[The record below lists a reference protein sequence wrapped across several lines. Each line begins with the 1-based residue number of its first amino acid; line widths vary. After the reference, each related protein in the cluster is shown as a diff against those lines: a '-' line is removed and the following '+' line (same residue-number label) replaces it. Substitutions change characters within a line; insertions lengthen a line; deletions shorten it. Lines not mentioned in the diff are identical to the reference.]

1 MVEELFGENMTTIE
15 LTLTKPQ
22 LELLQSLITYAED
35 MDYIGSEGIEDD
47 EETLEL
53 FEELKEIINA

>member
-15 LTLTKPQ
+15 LTQPQ

-35 MDYIGSEGIEDD
+35 MDYVGSEGIEDD
-47 EETLEL
+47 EDTLQL